1 MKVQFGYGTRR
12 GEKVLDLARIK
23 AFPKFLLTTMSTSK
37 SPTTS
42 EEKKLNLNSGDN
54 VIANED
60 DEPDEWY
67 AVNPSNLPPSKAHS
81 IGINAL

>member
-1 MKVQFGYGTRR
+1 MKVEFGYGKRR
-12 GEKVLDLARIK
+12 GEGFGSCQDQTISQISIN
-23 AFPKFLLTTMSTSK
+23 TMSNSK

-42 EEKKLNLNSGDN
+42 EEKNLNLNSGDN

-67 AVNPSNLPPSKAHS
+67 VVNPSNVPSSKAHS